1 MQAQNFSN
9 QQKGWR
15 INTYI
20 YIYLM
25 GTNNH
30 KCSLTGVVPSPHSV
44 VVIVEVASA
53 VVVVVGKDNFC

>member
-1 MQAQNFSN
+1 VANSYLY
-9 QQKGWR
+9 
-15 INTYI
+15 INI

-30 KCSLTGVVPSPHSV
+30 KCSLTGVVLSPHSV

-53 VVVVVGKDNFC
+53 AVVVVGKDNFC